1 VANPVFYLLILKLFT
16 MKHAMIGALYTL
28 ITISASAQFNINQVT
43 KDKNRNEMLI
53 GCCTREALSREPF
66 AAWFNNNYF
75 NYAVDTSLIVSLKE
89 KMDRKQ
95 FLIFMGTWC
104 GDSKREVPRMLKILD
119 YCGVKPEQ
127 VKIVMVSN
135 ADSLYK
141 QSPNHE
147 EKGLNII
154 KVPTLIVY
162 ENTTEINRVIEYPVE
177 SLEKDLLKIISR
189 QMYKP
194 NYTLQKQ
201 QQDQSATR

>member
-1 VANPVFYLLILKLFT
+1 
-16 MKHAMIGALYTL
+16 MKHAMIGALCTL

-43 KDKNRNEMLI
+43 KDKNGNEMLI

-162 ENTTEINRVIEYPVE
+162 ENTTEINRVVEYPVE
-177 SLEKDLLKIISR
+177 SLEKDLLRIMSR

>member
-1 VANPVFYLLILKLFT
+1 
-16 MKHAMIGALYTL
+16 MKHAMIGALCTL
-28 ITISASAQFNINQVT
+28 ITISASAQFNINRVT
-43 KDKNRNEMLI
+43 KDKNGNEMLI

-127 VKIVMVSN
+127 VKIIMVSN

-162 ENTTEINRVIEYPVE
+162 ENTTEINRVV
-177 SLEKDLLKIISR
+177 
-189 QMYKP
+189 
-194 NYTLQKQ
+194 
-201 QQDQSATR
+201 

>member
-1 VANPVFYLLILKLFT
+1 

>member
-1 VANPVFYLLILKLFT
+1 
-16 MKHAMIGALYTL
+16 MKHAMIGALCTL

-43 KDKNRNEMLI
+43 KDKNGNEMLI

-104 GDSKREVPRMLKILD
+104 GDSKREVPRMLKIFD

-127 VKIVMVSN
+127 VKIIMVSN

-147 EKGLNII
+147 EKGLNILR
-154 KVPTLIVY
+154 VPTLIVY

-177 SLEKDLLKIISR
+177 SLEKDLLRIMSR
-189 QMYKP
+189 QTYKP